1 MNTFDIQP
9 VAEPLTN
16 DGRDPAVL
24 PWAEARQRLS
34 DARYYW
40 LGTVHPSGGPRC
52 GQYSPCGWAAR
63 STRLQAR
70 RLARGGTSTAMA
82 VALSR

>member
-1 MNTFDIQP
+1 MNASDVQP

-16 DGRDPAVL
+16 DGREPAVL
-24 PWAEARQRLS
+24 PWAEARKRLS

-40 LGTVHPSGGPRC
+40 LGTVHPSGLAQCGRC
-52 GQYSPCGWAAR
+52 SPCGWAAR
-63 STRLQAR
+63 STRRQAR
-70 RLARGGTSTAMA
+70 RLARGGTSTVMA